1 MKKLITAIAAVWV
14 FGVFIL
20 LMIWFWSGVRDGVG
34 NPLMM
39 AIVGSILFLMVGVA
53 PVKIVKML
61 ANIFK

>member
-20 LMIWFWSGVRDGVG
+20 LQIWFWSGVHDGVG
-34 NPLMM
+34 SPLMM
-39 AIVGSILFLMVGVA
+39 SVVGSIVFLVVGVA